1 MLWLGAVVKRAKKP
15 KIDSGAQ
22 PDFVSPV
29 DSMLKSAGSISES
42 TVEPSAVSKVPAAS
56 EITRQQFVLLAGSIF
71 IIASCSLVYEL
82 LISSLSTY
90 LLGSSVVHYSITIG
104 LFLFFMGVG
113 AWLAQSIRHALIPAF
128 VGIEIAIGAM
138 GGVCALLLYAAYV
151 WTEFYYPAMLIVT
164 GVIGVLVGIE
174 LPLLTRILE
183 SRSGLRRGISQVLT
197 VDYLGALAASLL
209 FPFILLPYLGHL
221 VTASV
226 VGLVNLMVAITV
238 AWTFRRHLQPYGAG
252 IVAAASGSSI
262 LVLLAAVWANPAAR
276 IFEKALYEDPVIHVE
291 QSRFQKVVMTRR
303 GDDLR
308 LYLDGNLQ
316 FSSLDEYRYH
326 EVLVH
331 LPAAF
336 TQQLNRVLVIGG
348 GDGLA
353 IREVLKYPSVT
364 SITVVDLDPAVTR
377 LARSQ
382 AHLRQLNN
390 DALEHETVKIVNQD
404 AWQWLAQQGDLFELV
419 IVDLPDPESEDT
431 AKLYSVAFYERLAR
445 RLSVGGVMIT
455 QATSPWFSRKAFW
468 SIGATLSAVYD
479 HVRPATVYIPSFG
492 LWGFYIAAQ
501 HPLGSPLTPPFEG
514 HYFGMKALQSV
525 FELPQDLPRQPVSV
539 NHSQSLPIIEY
550 YREGWQSLNNGTSP
564 GGLSEN
570 E

>member
-1 MLWLGAVVKRAKKP
+1 MAKRVNKP
-15 KIDSGAQ
+15 ESDAGPQPGFAPATDSA
-22 PDFVSPV
+22 
-29 DSMLKSAGSISES
+29 
-42 TVEPSAVSKVPAAS
+42 AAS
-56 EITRQQFVLLAGSIF
+56 EDAFAEPIANSTTVLVATEITQRQFVLLAGSIF
-71 IIASCSLVYEL
+71 IIAACSLVYEL

-104 LFLFFMGVG
+104 LFLFFMGIG
-113 AWLAQSIRHALIPAF
+113 AWLAQSVRHALVPAF
-128 VGIEIAIGAM
+128 VAIEIAIGAM
-138 GGVCALLLYAAYV
+138 GGVCALLLYTAYV
-151 WTEFYYPAMLIVT
+151 WTEFYYPSMLIVT

-221 VTASV
+221 ITASV

-238 AWTFRRHLQPYGAG
+238 AWTFRRHLHPYGAV
-252 IVAAASGSSI
+252 IVVAASCSFCLLL
-262 LVLLAAVWANPAAR
+262 LVAVLANPAAEV
-276 IFEKALYEDPVIHVE
+276 FEKALYEDPVIQVE
-291 QSRFQKVVMTRR
+291 QSRYQKLVMTRR

-336 TQQLNRVLVIGG
+336 TRRLNRVLVIGG

-353 IREVLKYPSVT
+353 VREVLKYPSVT
-364 SITVVDLDPAVTR
+364 SVTLVDLDPAVTR

-382 AHLRQLNN
+382 AHLRQLNG
-390 DALEHETVKIVNQD
+390 DALEHESVKIVNQD

-431 AKLYSVAFYERLAR
+431 AKLYSVAFYERIAR

-455 QATSPWFSRKAFW
+455 QATSPWFSRRAFW
-468 SIGATLSAVYD
+468 SIGKTLSAVYD
-479 HVRPATVYIPSFG
+479 HVRPAAVYVPSFG
-492 LWGFYIAAQ
+492 LWGFFIAAD
-501 HPLGSPLTPPFEG
+501 HPLSSPVNAPFESQ
-514 HYFGMKALQSV
+514 YFGAKALQSV
-525 FELPQDLPRQPVSV
+525 LELPQDLPRQSVRV
-539 NHSQSLPIIEY
+539 NHSQSLPVIEY
-550 YREGWQSLNNGTSP
+550 YREGWQSLNTGVSP
-564 GGLSEN
+564 ASQPEN
-570 E
+570 D